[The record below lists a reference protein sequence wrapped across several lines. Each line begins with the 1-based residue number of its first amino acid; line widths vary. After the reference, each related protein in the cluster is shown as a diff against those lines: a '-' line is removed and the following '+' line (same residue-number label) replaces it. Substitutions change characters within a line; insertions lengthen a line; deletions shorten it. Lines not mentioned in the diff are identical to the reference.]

1 MNSSRNTCILC
12 VDRNWCDFCVWCQ
25 QNKEQET
32 YIAFVYGWIFARSRT
47 PLSFSLKVKW
57 VDKQSGNVYLTSKFY
72 FACIFGTLYRRILYA
87 RDCPVHLRFNRLKN
101 WIISVRSSLAFGPT
115 RNVIINPCMILL
127 QSLRFFF
134 KLVFQTFQLSF
145 FLLATLAILSNSPS
159 CFK

>member
-1 MNSSRNTCILC
+1 MNSSCNTCILC
-12 VDRNWCDFCVWCQ
+12 VDRNLCGFCVWCQ

-47 PLSFSLKVKW
+47 PLSFYLKVKW

-72 FACIFGTLYRRILYA
+72 FACIFGTLYRRISYA

-101 WIISVRSSLAFGPT
+101 WIISVRSRFAFGHT
-115 RNVIINPCMILL
+115 RNVIINPCMHQLELADFAAKLAVFL
-127 QSLRFFF
+127 QAHFSNFPIVNFF
-134 KLVFQTFQLSF
+134 
-145 FLLATLAILSNSPS
+145 S